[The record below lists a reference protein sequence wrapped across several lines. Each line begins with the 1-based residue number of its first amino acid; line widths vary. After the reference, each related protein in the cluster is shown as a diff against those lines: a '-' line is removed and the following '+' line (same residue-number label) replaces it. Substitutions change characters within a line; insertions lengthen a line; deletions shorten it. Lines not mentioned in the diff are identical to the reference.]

1 MAREEGSLT
10 HPFTSNPEKERKKK
24 KVRKEGREGRKE
36 GKEVYKIE
44 PSRNFGVAKYKN
56 TNEKFT

>member
-10 HPFTSNPEKERKKK
+10 HPFTSNPEKERRKK
-24 KVRKEGREGRKE
+24 KVRKE